1 MNADSRRSVR
11 IRPQMN
17 ADSRRSVRT
26 FAQIFAVW
34 LAASMG
40 GHAAVVADEA
50 SVTWT
55 GWFSDLGCA
64 SSRVSRG
71 DIGPNGTECVKRCI
85 DEGAT
90 PVFISEQAKALFEVR
105 DYPDVKDDVGY
116 HVEVTGRVDETA
128 KTISVTSVKR
138 LSKVVQ
144 MCARPK
150 KNTDRQ

>member
-1 MNADSRRSVR
+1 
-11 IRPQMN
+11 MN

-40 GHAAVVADEA
+40 GHAAVVTDEA

-64 SSRVSRG
+64 APRVSRG
-71 DIGPNGTECVKRCI
+71 DIGPNNTECVKRCI
-85 DEGAT
+85 DDGAT

-105 DYPDVKDDVGY
+105 AYPGLKDEVGY
-116 HVEVTGRVDETA
+116 YVEVTGTVDEAA
-128 KTISVTSVKR
+128 KTIAIESVKR
-138 LSKVVQ
+138 LSKVAQ

-150 KNTDRQ
+150 KNGEQK